1 MVNIQERFL
10 IKSGLQWRVYGIFEE
25 GYIYLLWIPWQ
36 YWSLAPPVCEQNFR
50 SAFAFSHTAN
60 IIQCPKYSV
69 FQCTLL
75 HLGHSIAAV
84 LCTSVPY
91 VPSILG
97 QLLDLISSSEIN
109 IFEPR
114 LKSYD
119 PWDPANWTASVLQM
133 NTKDQN
139 IF

>member
-1 MVNIQERFL
+1 MSTHSAPVCF
-10 IKSGLQWRVYGIFEE
+10 RVKVKGNIFEE

-75 HLGHSIAAV
+75 HLGHSIAV
-84 LCTSVPY
+84 LLCTSVEWFN
-91 VPSILG
+91 SIVSTVFHCISLQWGLG
-97 QLLDLISSSEIN
+97 NIRTNVLNFYPPKSCFRILSSI
-109 IFEPR
+109 
-114 LKSYD
+114 
-119 PWDPANWTASVLQM
+119 
-133 NTKDQN
+133 QN
-139 IF
+139 LNQYLEL